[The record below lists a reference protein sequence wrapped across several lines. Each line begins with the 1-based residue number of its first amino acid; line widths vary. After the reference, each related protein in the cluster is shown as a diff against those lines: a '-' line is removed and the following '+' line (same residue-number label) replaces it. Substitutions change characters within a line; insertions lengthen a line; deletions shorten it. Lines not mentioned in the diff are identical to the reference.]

1 MKWQGQTDNLIDRF
15 DVRAHLDYIPSVKKD
30 EAEAPV
36 TSEERQTNYE
46 RFRILAQNEF
56 LGITEENFLKQLQLE
71 EQFGV
76 NAHQMDNNKDKKKN
90 SQLTAAIGFIYED
103 STTTTIV
110 PFSQTISNIESGSST
125 NRLDE
130 FSKDYSDESDG
141 DMDVA
146 IDINKIGTQEAI
158 DINKI
163 GTHYGCTFNNL
174 LNNRISN
181 KNSLQACK
189 RTTSSPT

>member
-76 NAHQMDNNKDKKKN
+76 NAHQMDNDKNKKKN

-110 PFSQTISNIESGSST
+110 PFSQTISNIESGSLT

-163 GTHYGCTFNNL
+163 GTHYGCTFNYL
-174 LNNRISN
+174 FINRISN

-189 RTTSSPT
+189 RMTSSPT